1 MSLLRN
7 LKVVKILGR
16 LKKSKGK
23 KNHVLDNQKT
33 TLVKWCVDHWNTSG
47 GVELKELEKVTGKT
61 FGVDTQTMTVSDF
74 VKLKLHRMPNPGDE
88 IIENGLSFLVL
99 NIKSFRAGEVQ
110 VRLIKPKH
118 P

>member
-23 KNHVLDNQKT
+23 KSHVLANQKAAS
-33 TLVKWCVDHWNTSG
+33 VNWYVDHWDTSG
-47 GVELKELEKVTGKT
+47 SVKLTELEKVTGKT
-61 FGVDTQTMTVSDF
+61 FGVDTKNMTVSDF
-74 VKLKLHRMPNPGDE
+74 VKLKLQRMPNPGDE

-99 NIKSFRAGEVQ
+99 NIKNFRAGELQ
-110 VRLIKPKH
+110 VRLIKPKN